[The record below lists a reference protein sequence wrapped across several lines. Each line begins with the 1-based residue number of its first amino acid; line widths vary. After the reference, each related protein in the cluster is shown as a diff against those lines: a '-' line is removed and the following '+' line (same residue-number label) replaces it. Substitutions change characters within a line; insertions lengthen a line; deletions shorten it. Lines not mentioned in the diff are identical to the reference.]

1 MSKLEN
7 RRYHIIVD
15 AYNCNPQI
23 LDDKKNLVAVIRDL
37 VKLCEMK
44 ILHGP
49 VVLQGVPQNPGL
61 TGFAILDF
69 SHISI
74 HTFTAENEICIDVF
88 SCKKYDYEKI
98 KRYVMDK
105 FKLDEQFVKYIE
117 VKYPQKARFA
127 EPKNPSIGSLAV

>member
-15 AYNCNPQI
+15 AYNCDPQV
-23 LDDKKNLVAVIRDL
+23 LGNKQNLETVLRDI
-37 VKLCEMK
+37 VDICKMK

-49 VVLQGVPQNPGL
+49 IILEGVAENPGL

-88 SCKKYDYEKI
+88 SCKKYDYEKV
-98 KRYVMDK
+98 KKYVMEKFSLDK
-105 FKLDEQFVKYIE
+105 KYVKYIE
-117 VKYPQKARFA
+117 VKYPEK
-127 EPKNPSIGSLAV
+127 ESIN

>member
-1 MSKLEN
+1 MSKLES

-15 AYNCNPQI
+15 AYNCNPQV
-23 LDDKKNLVAVIRDL
+23 LGDKKNLVRVIREL
-37 VKLCEMK
+37 VILCEIK
-44 ILHGP
+44 ILHGAA
-49 VVLQGVPQNPGL
+49 VLEGVPQNPGL

-98 KRYVMDK
+98 KRYVMEK
-105 FKLDEQFVKYIE
+105 FNLDPKYIKYIE
-117 VKYPQKARFA
+117 VKYPEKEKLASA
-127 EPKNPSIGSLAV
+127 SSSSLHSLTA

>member
-15 AYNCNPQI
+15 AYNCDPQI
-23 LDDKKNLVAVIRDL
+23 LGDKHNLKTVIRDI
-37 VKLCEMK
+37 VELCEMK

-49 VVLQGVPQNPGL
+49 VILEGVPQNPGI

-88 SCKKYDYEKI
+88 SCKKYDYDKV
-98 KRYVMDK
+98 KHYVMNK
-105 FKLDEQFVKYIE
+105 FNLDEKYVKYIE
-117 VKYPQKARFA
+117 IKYPVKPALNNTYHNFTVL
-127 EPKNPSIGSLAV
+127 PVS